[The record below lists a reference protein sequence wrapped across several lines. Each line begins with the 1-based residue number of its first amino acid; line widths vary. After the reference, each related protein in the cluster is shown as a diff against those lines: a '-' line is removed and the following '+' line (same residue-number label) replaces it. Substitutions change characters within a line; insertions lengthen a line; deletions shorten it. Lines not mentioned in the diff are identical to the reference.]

1 MRARSHEECWAAT
14 RAEQQFFHSSDSNS
28 KAQVFLILARC
39 RTKRRAAGAN
49 IGPFQSGDHGQ
60 PLCGFLSFPFSLS
73 SRALLSSPA
82 PIIFTT
88 AFSHS
93 SNRGASAMCMCIL
106 RIMDNF
112 FVLAV
117 GAALQTS
124 VSYILLD
131 EIVVLLPVSV
141 TSLRSP
147 SETWHF
153 EVYLI

>member
-1 MRARSHEECWAAT
+1 
-14 RAEQQFFHSSDSNS
+14 
-28 KAQVFLILARC
+28 
-39 RTKRRAAGAN
+39 
-49 IGPFQSGDHGQ
+49 
-60 PLCGFLSFPFSLS
+60 
-73 SRALLSSPA
+73 
-82 PIIFTT
+82 
-88 AFSHS
+88 
-93 SNRGASAMCMCIL
+93 MCMCIL

-147 SETWHF
+147 SETSHF